1 MPAPILGDAYL
12 IHDPNT
18 TTETPTKSETDILAL
33 LDPAFV
39 TAWNNSKYACPTAF
53 QGDPNFIGF
62 IATVA
67 GRYKSGTGTLT
78 PAITSINPTTA
89 VHGVAANIVV
99 TGTNFDALA
108 TVNFN
113 GVDVPTTSQGPTQ
126 VTGAVPAS
134 LIPSA
139 GTYPVIVRNSN
150 GAVSGSSTFT
160 AT

>member
-1 MPAPILGDAYL
+1 
-12 IHDPNT
+12 
-18 TTETPTKSETDILAL
+18 
-33 LDPAFV
+33 
-39 TAWNNSKYACPTAF
+39 
-53 QGDPNFIGF
+53 
-62 IATVA
+62 VA

-78 PAITSINPTTA
+78 PAITSLNPATA
-89 VHGVAANIVV
+89 VHGVNTTIVV

-108 TVNFN
+108 VVNFN

-139 GTYPVIVRNSN
+139 AAYPLTVRNSN